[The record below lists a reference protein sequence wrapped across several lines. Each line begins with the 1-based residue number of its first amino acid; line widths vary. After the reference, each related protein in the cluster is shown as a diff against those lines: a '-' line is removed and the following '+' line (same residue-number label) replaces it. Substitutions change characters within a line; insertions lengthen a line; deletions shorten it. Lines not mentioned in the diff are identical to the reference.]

1 MYLSY
6 PKVYR
11 TVTLIYQTFLE
22 RNRQALDGW
31 DDILDV
37 ISLLGSSL
45 CCSRT
50 AS

>member
-6 PKVYR
+6 PEVYS

-22 RNRQALDGW
+22 RNEQALDGQ

-37 ISLLGSSL
+37 VSLLVTVSYTL
-45 CCSRT
+45 F
-50 AS
+50 